1 MTEELIDGDL
11 MVQMGFHD
19 DEDDKRIVLS
29 VMCGREW
36 IDEKHTAD
44 GTHVV
49 EDVPLDF

>member
-1 MTEELIDGDL
+1 MKEELIDVAL
-11 MVQMGFHD
+11 MVQMGFLD

-36 IDEKHTAD
+36 IDEKHAAD